1 MATRAQK
8 IKVGVFLITG
18 LALIVALFA
27 TVAIKNRQPMEMY
40 FIKFTESVSGLGKD
54 CEVLYRGVPV
64 GKVED
69 IRVTEDNETL
79 VTVGIATN
87 KVTLR
92 EGTIAM
98 LAMANLMGGMQI
110 ELSGGDPGEPVLPP
124 GSHISSKPSILE
136 NMAEDLPKILENIA
150 RILAK
155 IDQSIGDVKA
165 DRLGALVRNADTTI
179 QTANKTFAEVTTFLQ
194 TTRGTMLNTEYE
206 VTQTM
211 RALREAI
218 VQANRV
224 FTRLNENPSA
234 VFWGRSIPEQP
245 HAR

>member
-8 IKVGVFLITG
+8 VKVGVFLITG
-18 LALIVALFA
+18 LGLIIALFA
-27 TVAIKNRQPMEMY
+27 TVSVKNRQPMETY
-40 FIKFTESVSGLGKD
+40 YIKFIESVRGLGKD
-54 CEVLYRGVPV
+54 CDVLYRGVPV
-64 GKVED
+64 GKVQD
-69 IRVTEDNETL
+69 IRVTEENETL
-79 VTVGIATN
+79 VTVGIAAN

-92 EGTIAM
+92 EGTIATI
-98 LAMANLMGGMQI
+98 AMGNLMGGMQI
-110 ELSGGDPGEPVLPP
+110 ELAGGEPSEPVLPA
-124 GSHISSKPSILE
+124 GSFIASQPSILE
-136 NMAEDLPKILENIA
+136 NMASDLPKILENISQ
-150 RILAK
+150 ILTK

-194 TTRGTMLNTEYE
+194 TTRGTMLNSEYE
-206 VTQTM
+206 ITQTM

-224 FTRLNENPSA
+224 FMRLNQNPAS
-234 VFWGRSIPEQP
+234 VFWGIPMPEHP